1 MGVNGVELK
10 VGQVWMDRECR
21 SVTIVRK
28 NDDTCSNHG
37 SPSKWPYIGSNNHS
51 YTEKGTVWEANSEAG
66 ADLIELVQDENGWRP
81 WKATADSVCPVAADT
96 RVEARLATG
105 YYERTKRADE
115 LMWRQCGDLS
125 IIAYKVVEEAAQ
137 ASTPDPVKQSGDDSN
152 AIRILRA
159 AECHM
164 RDRAATY
171 DTPEGERSMG
181 KAVAAFNA
189 IRDRDLTEAE
199 GWLLIQLLKDVRLF
213 SAPGYHADSAED
225 CIAYAALKAEAKAG
239 EVASGA

>member
-10 VGQVWMDRECR
+10 VGQVWKDREGR
-21 SVTIVRK
+21 EVTIVSC
-28 NDDTCSNHG
+28 DESCAYPFEG
-37 SPSKWPYIGSNNHS
+37 SDGDS
-51 YTEKGTVWEANSEAG
+51 YTAFGGMHYGMQDTH
-66 ADLIELVQDENGWRP
+66 DLIELVQDENGWRP
-81 WKATADSVCPVAADT
+81 WKATADSQCPVDGET
-96 RVEARLATG
+96 RVLIRLEDGREFEGKAG
-105 YYERTKRADE
+105 
-115 LMWRQCGDLS
+115 S
-125 IIAYKVVEEAAQ
+125 ILWGKMEGEPDIVAYKIIEESTDLEGAAKLIPPSES
-137 ASTPDPVKQSGDDSN
+137 A
-152 AIRILRA
+152 AIYALQA
-159 AECHM
+159 AESHL

-171 DTPEGERSMG
+171 DAPGGERSMG

-239 EVASGA
+239 EVA